1 MRTFTLRRNTSTWM
15 GEAGERLA
23 DVVREARKV
32 DLEIIMVHEVD
43 EARGGCE
50 FAHFFQST
58 PQDLIE
64 DGLYRNIAI
73 AAHPPPHRAVT
84 VALVGQACGARAR
97 HHG

>member
-1 MRTFTLRRNTSTWM
+1 MAYIVGNPKTKKAAKELVKGQPLLGRLVEQLD
-15 GEAGERLA
+15 GRLA

-50 FAHFFQST
+50 FARFFQST

-73 AAHPPPHRAVT
+73 AAT
-84 VALVGQACGARAR
+84 ITTARSSTA
-97 HHG
+97 G